1 MCDGCGPEFGSGPRA
16 AELDSY
22 ELLIF
27 YVFWHTKILASG
39 RTEDEEVGA
48 APGLDKK
55 NCKCPNDRIAPGSV
69 FSSCIAYCIASGSL
83 FHSTNPS
90 LVGR

>member
-1 MCDGCGPEFGSGPRA
+1 MPVSFLPNDLGISWQLA
-16 AELDSY
+16 Y

-69 FSSCIAYCIASGSL
+69 FSSFIRVFVRLCSL
-83 FHSTNPS
+83 RQPF
-90 LVGR
+90 VAGR